1 MARNSGNGGTAGRT
15 RASSLIYQHAID
27 TIDLEILQ
35 VLQSKGR
42 ATNVEIAKLVGL
54 SAPPTLRRVRA
65 LEKKGIV
72 CGYHAVLNGPMLG
85 YTVTAFLQVGLEAQK
100 NSDVEDFETCM
111 GAFTAVREC
120 YALSGQTDFLL
131 KCVFRDLSE
140 GQDFITNTLLHMDNV
155 TAVKSSFTIRNT
167 KFEGG
172 VPLSLLDVPPLLPA
186 TYQPR
191 RKIKLWGHR

>member
-1 MARNSGNGGTAGRT
+1 MARESSNGKAAART
-15 RASSLIYQHAID
+15 RVASVTYRHTID

-42 ATNVEIAKLVGL
+42 ATNVEIARLVGL
-54 SAPPTLRRVRA
+54 SAPPTLRRVRV

-72 CGYHAVLNGPMLG
+72 CGYHAVLDGKMLG
-85 YTVTAFLQVGLEAQK
+85 YGVTAFLQVALSAQK

-111 GAFTAVREC
+111 SAFEYVREC

-131 KCVFRDLSE
+131 KCVFKDLSE
-140 GQDFITNTLLHMDNV
+140 GQEFVSQTLLHMDNV
-155 TAVKSSFTIRNT
+155 TAVKSSFAIRNT
-167 KFEGG
+167 KYEGG
-172 VPLSLLDVPPLLPA
+172 VPLSLVDVPPSLP
-186 TYQPR
+186 THTPR